1 MVAALPFVAA
11 MKAEY
16 CVCSDKIFFKRFIN
30 VRQIFKEA
38 LAVFFMGTLVKRR
51 RLEDTKREKRNGAF
65 VSEEAVRG
73 DARTHK
79 KKKRKSRRERI

>member
-1 MVAALPFVAA
+1 

-16 CVCSDKIFFKRFIN
+16 CICGDKIFFKRFIN

-51 RLEDTKREKRNGAF
+51 RLEETKREKRRHFCLRESRQGRRRKNKKSGREFECGGA
-65 VSEEAVRG
+65 R
-73 DARTHK
+73 
-79 KKKRKSRRERI
+79 